1 MMPAHKL
8 PMEHLGECCSI
19 RRLEDI
25 RGFRVKNARVMLLC
39 TECMRKDASE
49 ICAAWSD
56 ENDRRLTELVLEL
69 CSKPRSF
76 EPPSN
81 REFLGELLE
90 AISRPS
96 DMGGKLK
103 RWYEIKKTNSTLD
116 AEISLGGE
124 GEVFDM
130 SSLEDVEGL
139 ERTVFDQENEESL
152 DDSQNWAQMPH
163 QCEEDTWPYDKNLDS
178 LI

>member
-1 MMPAHKL
+1 M
-8 PMEHLGECCSI
+8 
-19 RRLEDI
+19 
-25 RGFRVKNARVMLLC
+25 KNARVMLLC

-49 ICAAWSD
+49 ICAAWGD

-69 CSKPRSF
+69 CSKSRSF

-90 AISRPS
+90 AISHPS

-103 RWYEIKKTNSTLD
+103 RWYEIKRTISTLD

-130 SSLEDVEGL
+130 SLASVTDTWTVSESDQTDKSSLEDVKGWGETL
-139 ERTVFDQENEESL
+139 FDQENEESL
-152 DDSQNWAQMPH
+152 DDSQNWAQTPH
-163 QCEEDTWPYDKNLDS
+163 QCEEDTWLYDRNLDS